1 MFGAAGVGI
10 VVCKSEGQR
19 NDIPKKCQTDVDQE
33 ISTTPSDCVDT
44 DRRDCS
50 TLAFAIDGF
59 MVARGLTKQRNQDQE
74 YRRNHTHLA
83 CCCL

>member
-1 MFGAAGVGI
+1 MFAAGGVGM
-10 VVCKSEGQR
+10 VARVRGREH
-19 NDIPKKCQTDVDQE
+19 DIPKKCQTDVDQE

-44 DRRDCS
+44 DRRDYS

-59 MVARGLTKQRNQDQE
+59 MVARGLTKQGNQDQE

-83 CCCL
+83 CCYL